1 MKILGVETSCDETA
15 IAIVEGKRILANIV
29 SSQSEIHA
37 PFGGVVPEIAS
48 RHHIENIPL
57 VLDEALHQA
66 DLDLTQID
74 GVAATYAPGLL
85 GALLVGLQYGKS
97 LAFALNKPFVGVNHL
112 EAHINSVFLEN
123 KEVTYPFLAL
133 TVSGGHT
140 HLFLVKEFGRYELLG
155 GTRDDACGEAYDKVA
170 KLLGL
175 GYPGGPLIDKRAPLG
190 NPKAFRFTKP
200 KLKGVFDFSF
210 SGIKTACLLE
220 VQKQNGKL
228 SENFINDMSASFQSA
243 AIGFLIDRLV
253 FASRQLKIRNWV
265 VCGGVSAN
273 QGLRKTLE
281 IVSKENDCRY
291 FIPSI
296 PLCTDNGAMIAYV
309 GGRYLESG
317 KHSPF
322 SLNAQACSE
331 LSS

>member
-29 SSQSEIHA
+29 SSQSKVHA

-66 DLDLTQID
+66 DLNLTQID

-228 SENFINDMSASFQSA
+228 SENFINDMCASFQEA

-253 FASRQLKIRNWV
+253 FASHQLKVHNWV
-265 VCGGVSAN
+265 ICGGVSAN
-273 QGLRKTLE
+273 QGLRKKLE
-281 IVSKENDCRY
+281 TASKENDCRY

-309 GGRYLESG
+309 GGRYLENG

-331 LSS
+331 LPS